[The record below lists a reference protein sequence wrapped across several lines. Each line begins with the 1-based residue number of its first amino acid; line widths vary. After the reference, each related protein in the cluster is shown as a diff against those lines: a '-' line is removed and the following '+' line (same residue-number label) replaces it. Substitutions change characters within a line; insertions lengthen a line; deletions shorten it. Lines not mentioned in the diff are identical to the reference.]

1 MTSLPLATR
10 WGGAE
15 LAEGRGRDFG
25 RRAGGGAAQ
34 PRGRARG
41 GVRGAAGASG
51 DSLGQGWAW
60 GQCCVA
66 YSRPSGVPA
75 SPPLSLLPAHPR
87 PAVPGREPS
96 AWPLSACRIHVSS
109 LGLRL
114 SPQVSGK
121 PASPRDRHGT
131 GFQAVPFAG
140 GREGTA
146 CLCRPQTHALGI
158 LGGWVMGVGTPFPAQ
173 VPAGSDTGRDTS
185 VHRFLGLARVCAVQ
199 FLSLPMSQAPGLQQ
213 AQRPTA
219 SSSLCRKEEQ
229 S

>member
-1 MTSLPLATR
+1 M
-10 WGGAE
+10 
-15 LAEGRGRDFG
+15 G

-96 AWPLSACRIHVSS
+96 AWPLSACRIHVFSQ
-109 LGLRL
+109 GLRL

-131 GFQAVPFAG
+131 GFQAVPLPEGERGQPDSAG
-140 GREGTA
+140 
-146 CLCRPQTHALGI
+146 LRPTHWGLSAAG
-158 LGGWVMGVGTPFPAQ
+158 VMGVGTPFPAQ
-173 VPAGSDTGRDTS
+173 VPAGSDTGPDTS

-199 FLSLPMSQAPGLQQ
+199 FPSHPMSQAPGLQQ

-219 SSSLCRKEEQ
+219 SSSFSRKEEQ